1 MTAQGPDRPSG
12 DSHDAEEI
20 RFGVFQFFPA
30 RSVLMKDGKRVRIGS
45 RALAL
50 LNALV
55 ENAGQ
60 FVANDVLMA
69 KAWPSTSVEETNL
82 RVQMTILRR
91 LLDDT
96 TREQSHITNAPGR
109 GYAFTSPLARLQQDK
124 VSSTPDPEAL
134 HNLPIPLTPLIGR
147 RDVIAAIVD
156 RLGTRRLISVVGP
169 GGIGKTC
176 VATEVSWRIADERGL
191 RVCFVDLAPL
201 ASADFVTG
209 AVAAALHLDYSETA
223 SPLDQIIKLLRQS
236 EFLLVLDNCEHVVD
250 EGAALAETLLR
261 GVPKLRILAT
271 SREPLRAEGEITVR
285 LAGLDA
291 PQATAEIADLRSA
304 SQYPAVELFVERAV
318 AGGDDISLLDA
329 DAPLISQI
337 CRQLDGIPLAI
348 ELAAAR
354 IGFLGIAGIAKH
366 LESRFELLAEGR
378 RTALPRHRTMW
389 AALNWSFEGLSENEQ
404 MLLTR
409 LCGLPIGLFDR
420 RRASR
425 RIVSIRDRNR
435 VAVQLGRQ
443 VAGGSRSVRHGGP
456 LSFARDD
463 AGICR
468 GEAAR
473 QRRCCDGLAAA
484 RRIPPATL
492 LTGRSQ
498 RSGAAEAASWSLSAA
513 RR

>member
-1 MTAQGPDRPSG
+1 MPKARWSFSSRNDGSRTRWPLRGFSR
-12 DSHDAEEI
+12 
-20 RFGVFQFFPA
+20 RRGVLF
-30 RSVLMKDGKRVRIGS
+30 RRLSVLSGALGADEDGKRVRIGS

-147 RDVIAAIVD
+147 QDVIAAIVD

-169 GGIGKTC
+169 GGIGKTR
-176 VATEVSWRIADERGL
+176 VATEVSWKIADERGL

-291 PQATAEIADLRSA
+291 PPGHCRNRGS
-304 SQYPAVELFVERAV
+304 P
-318 AGGDDISLLDA
+318 ISL
-329 DAPLISQI
+329 SV
-337 CRQLDGIPLAI
+337 
-348 ELAAAR
+348 
-354 IGFLGIAGIAKH
+354 
-366 LESRFELLAEGR
+366 SGR
-378 RTALPRHRTMW
+378 RT
-389 AALNWSFEGLSENEQ
+389 
-404 MLLTR
+404 
-409 LCGLPIGLFDR
+409 
-420 RRASR
+420 
-425 RIVSIRDRNR
+425 
-435 VAVQLGRQ
+435 
-443 VAGGSRSVRHGGP
+443 VR
-456 LSFARDD
+456 
-463 AGICR
+463 
-468 GEAAR
+468 
-473 QRRCCDGLAAA
+473 
-484 RRIPPATL
+484 
-492 LTGRSQ
+492 
-498 RSGAAEAASWSLSAA
+498 
-513 RR
+513 

>member
-1 MTAQGPDRPSG
+1 
-12 DSHDAEEI
+12 
-20 RFGVFQFFPA
+20 
-30 RSVLMKDGKRVRIGS
+30 MKDGKRVRIGS

-147 RDVIAAIVD
+147 QHVIACN
-156 RLGTRRLISVVGP
+156 RRSAGDAAAHLRRRPRRHRQDSALPPRSRG
-169 GGIGKTC
+169 
-176 VATEVSWRIADERGL
+176 RIADERGL

-223 SPLDQIIKLLRQS
+223 SPLDQIIKLLCQS
-236 EFLLVLDNCEHVVD
+236 EFLLVLDNCERVVD

-354 IGFLGIAGIAKH
+354 IGFLA
-366 LESRFELLAEGR
+366 SRVLPSIWKASSKSSPRVGGR
-378 RTALPRHRTMW
+378 R
-389 AALNWSFEGLSENEQ
+389 
-404 MLLTR
+404 
-409 LCGLPIGLFDR
+409 
-420 RRASR
+420 
-425 RIVSIRDRNR
+425 
-435 VAVQLGRQ
+435 
-443 VAGGSRSVRHGGP
+443 
-456 LSFARDD
+456 
-463 AGICR
+463 CR
-468 GEAAR
+468 GTAR
-473 QRRCCDGLAAA
+473 CG
-484 RRIPPATL
+484 PH
-492 LTGRSQ
+492 
-498 RSGAAEAASWSLSAA
+498 
-513 RR
+513 